1 MDNIDLEALRLA
13 MFAHPGVKA
22 VAPDLRLYRAVEGS
36 MGVAATIHL
45 AAPDVDQTTVQ
56 ATTEE
61 IRAHKNALYQLLKN
75 RNEAAEIQLFTQIGE
90 AQMKIEKLHFEHF
103 LAIKALCTAEQLPL
117 FDELTT
123 TLAQLFAPS
132 PQKN

>member
-61 IRAHKNALYQLLKN
+61 ILRE
-75 RNEAAEIQLFTQIGE
+75 RFGIGE
-90 AQMKIEKLHFEHF
+90 VVLSYEGAG
-103 LAIKALCTAEQLPL
+103 
-117 FDELTT
+117 
-123 TLAQLFAPS
+123 PS
-132 PQKN
+132 PPEAGQGQLEKR